1 MIWAKDNR
9 WEGYS
14 LVEIPQGFKRNDL
27 TQPLVTNDL
36 LWIMPVADNKFIKLV
51 NEGDTQMYQVTD
63 AGEHMDMTYDY
74 EVQQK
79 LGIAIMFNLAFG
91 MYVLE

>member
-1 MIWAKDNR
+1 M
-9 WEGYS
+9 
-14 LVEIPQGFKRNDL
+14 EIPQGFKGKDL
-27 TQPLVTNDL
+27 SQPLVTNDL

>member
-1 MIWAKDNR
+1 
-9 WEGYS
+9 
-14 LVEIPQGFKRNDL
+14 
-27 TQPLVTNDL
+27 
-36 LWIMPVADNKFIKLV
+36 MPVADNKFIKLV
-51 NEGDTQMYQVTD
+51 NEGDTQMYQVAD

>member
-1 MIWAKDNR
+1 
-9 WEGYS
+9 
-14 LVEIPQGFKRNDL
+14 
-27 TQPLVTNDL
+27 
-36 LWIMPVADNKFIKLV
+36 MPVADNKFIKLV

-79 LGIAIMFNLAFG
+79 LGIAIMFNLALG